1 MEKVCKRNTRIL
13 QKFIKRIHL
22 SSSKHPFLWILVL
35 LLISA
40 KGHLEIIDT
49 EYSVRTALS
58 LIEKGSML
66 IDIVDSAVLG
76 IAPKID
82 GTNKIY
88 SQYGLGLV
96 AIFLPIVCVGKLVSL
111 ALAIDQRIVIDF
123 LLSFYNVPF
132 AILGLYFFRSILV
145 QLGAPHTKATTCML
159 LLFCCTG
166 FWKYSVT
173 DFSEITQVA
182 FLLGAI
188 NSLLLEKRSKW
199 KHVSFWCTLLVAMKL
214 VYVVLLPIFFA
225 YAIWCEFEKMNLK
238 VLSKRFFEFCFFL
251 GPLGLFLTY
260 MNYMRFG
267 SIFESGYGS
276 QAASFSFEFF
286 QRDWFDYLFSMQRG
300 IFPFNPILLFSSIGW
315 LFIPKENR
323 KFFLFI
329 GLVIL
334 SWFIIMCFWKSLQ
347 GGYCW
352 GNRLLIP
359 ILPLLMLPLA
369 FIPNRKKLRQ
379 LFLLLLIPISLIIQ
393 FSAVCVKTHEVS
405 VLRNEIHSQT
415 NLSTP
420 PQLTST
426 LHLFWYKLTN
436 DSAIVPASALGV
448 SSDESYDL
456 SSYESFYGFNL
467 WPVHGLKFLGLQ
479 HICFAFSWGLLALII
494 AILFSLGYPYIL
506 LFFKSQSR

>member
-1 MEKVCKRNTRIL
+1 M
-13 QKFIKRIHL
+13 
-22 SSSKHPFLWILVL
+22 L

-66 IDIVDSAVLG
+66 IDVVDPAVLE

-82 GTNKIY
+82 GTDKIY

-145 QLGAPHTKATTCML
+145 RLGTSQAKATSCML

-214 VYVVLLPIFFA
+214 VYVILLPVFFA
-225 YAIWCEFEKMNLK
+225 YAIWSEFEKMNLK
-238 VLSKRFFEFCFFL
+238 VLSKRFFDFCIFL
-251 GPLGLFLTY
+251 VLGH
-260 MNYMRFG
+260 
-267 SIFESGYGS
+267 
-276 QAASFSFEFF
+276 
-286 QRDWFDYLFSMQRG
+286 
-300 IFPFNPILLFSSIGW
+300 
-315 LFIPKENR
+315 
-323 KFFLFI
+323 
-329 GLVIL
+329 
-334 SWFIIMCFWKSLQ
+334 
-347 GGYCW
+347 
-352 GNRLLIP
+352 
-359 ILPLLMLPLA
+359 LA
-369 FIPNRKKLRQ
+369 GFYELHA
-379 LFLLLLIPISLIIQ
+379 
-393 FSAVCVKTHEVS
+393 FSAVF
-405 VLRNEIHSQT
+405 LRPVTAHRQHPS
-415 NLSTP
+415 
-420 PQLTST
+420 
-426 LHLFWYKLTN
+426 
-436 DSAIVPASALGV
+436 LGT
-448 SSDESYDL
+448 
-456 SSYESFYGFNL
+456 F
-467 WPVHGLKFLGLQ
+467 
-479 HICFAFSWGLLALII
+479 FAETGLII
-494 AILFSLGYPYIL
+494 FFQCKEGFYRSILFCL
-506 LFFKSQSR
+506 LLRLDGSFFLKKIVNSSF